1 MGNLDFLERELE
13 ALEGVGRLRTLRW
26 LESPMG
32 GRVKIGG
39 REVVLLCSND
49 YLGLSQALSL
59 RDAALEAMEHWGA
72 GAPASRSISGSL
84 LIHRQLEEELARL
97 KGAEAALLFSTGYM
111 ANIGLLTT
119 LVGEGDLILSD
130 QFNHASIV
138 DGCRLS
144 RAEVWVYSHRD
155 MDHLEELLKKS
166 QHRRRLIVTD
176 GVFSMEGDIA
186 PLPQLRELAD
196 RYGAVLMV
204 DDAHATGVLGSEGR
218 GTAEHFGLSGKVE
231 VQMGTLGKALGLMG
245 AFAAGQRAL
254 KDYLVNRCRT
264 FMYTTAPPPPLVGMA
279 LEALRLMRTEGWR
292 RERLWQN
299 AHLLRKGLQAL
310 GFDTLGSET
319 PIIPVL
325 VGEDRLVMEFSRRL
339 LERGVYVQGIR
350 PPTVP
355 EGSARL
361 RLSVSAVHSRD
372 ELELALE
379 AMGQV
384 GRELGLI

>member
-1 MGNLDFLERELE
+1 MGSLDFLGRELE
-13 ALEGVGRLRTLRW
+13 ALEGIGRLRTLRW
-26 LESPMG
+26 LESPLR
-32 GRVKIGG
+32 GRVKMGG

-49 YLGLSQALSL
+49 YLGISQAPSL
-59 RDAALEAMEHWGA
+59 KEAALKAFQEWGA

-144 RAEVWVYSHRD
+144 RAEVWVYRHRD
-155 MDHLEELLKKS
+155 MDHLEELLKRS
-166 QHRRRLIVTD
+166 RHRRRLIVTD

-196 RYGAVLMV
+196 RYGAILMV
-204 DDAHATGVLGSEGR
+204 DDAHATGVLGPEGR
-218 GTAEHFGLSGKVE
+218 GTAEHFGLLGRVE

-245 AFAAGQRAL
+245 AFAAGEQVL
-254 KDYLVNRCRT
+254 IDLLVNRART
-264 FMYTTAPPPPLVGMA
+264 FMYTTAPPPPLVGMV
-279 LEALRLMRTEGWR
+279 LEALRIMRSEPWR
-292 RERLWQN
+292 RERLWENTRRMRQ
-299 AHLLRKGLQAL
+299 GLKER
-310 GFDTLGSET
+310 GFQVLGST

-325 VGEDRLVMEFSRRL
+325 VGEDRKTMEFSRRL
-339 LERGVYVQGIR
+339 LQRGVYVQGIR

-361 RLSVSAVHSRD
+361 RISLSATHSSED
-372 ELELALE
+372 IELTLG
-379 AMGQV
+379 AMEEV
-384 GRELGLI
+384 GRELGVI